1 MNKTVLRIALA
12 LVAAAFVLAACARA
26 TPKPDPEPPS
36 DVAPSFGDA
45 EVADQTYT
53 VGAGIEP
60 LELPAATGGDGE
72 LVYSLSPAV
81 PGLSFAAATRTLS
94 GTPSEAG
101 THAMT
106 YTATDADD
114 NTDAADAATLTF
126 TITVEQ
132 PAPMGLPPESIQGYI
147 VSRGLERVDIIGDG
161 GATFDPALRINEF
174 HYLDADTILVRYTE
188 TGEDGFSG
196 WNPWNPLRWEY
207 TVTSPTVAQIQVFME
222 DRDDGSPDST
232 LTLTFADEMSGSWED
247 LLRPNDRYPEGIR
260 YSGTFTI
267 RAAADEPVLPPPAN
281 RPPVVRIQLEDR
293 VLTEPGGEGA
303 IGVRFGLSFYFRDPD
318 GDPLTFSASSSDETV
333 ATAVVNA
340 ENELQVASV
349 APGTTTVTVTATD
362 PSGASASQTF
372 MVTVEASPNRPPHVI
387 AQIGPTT
394 LRLGDTIAVTYSLTE
409 YFDDINGDLLTFE
422 ASSSD
427 ETVATAVVNAAEDEL
442 RVASVAP
449 GTATITVTAT
459 DPSGASASQTFM
471 VTVEASTIP
480 TNRPPLVLDEF
491 EPLSLQLGVV
501 PAVTYRL
508 NAYFIDIDG
517 DPLTFEASS
526 SDTAV
531 ASAVVERSKLTVA
544 AVGPGTATIMVS
556 VTDPSG
562 ASAEQEFE
570 VTVMAAETP
579 DMTPIS
585 NTYRGHGDEVFH
597 LNADGAPLD
606 ATYTLDLGSA
616 SAEVYLIATNT
627 NAYRARSTFA
637 RLDQAVPYISGT
649 VDESRSLHRSGPAAW
664 RPEIS
669 EFNNSPPLALAH
681 GAASYSRPS
690 RSQAGDQ
697 HNFLDID
704 RAGNL
709 VTIPATARSVVG
721 DGTRTLTVWVADDA
735 WGTGCALSAC
745 VQQPMTDAIAE
756 RFLRSGAGNDIHD
769 WIVAVFGDPWGP
781 HRFDDLISPEA
792 ASDLHILFFDIDGDD
807 EDGNKVGFFWGKD
820 LIIRNPEADGPWRAS
835 NERLM
840 FYMDAYWLAAPD
852 GDTWEVTDYGPSS
865 SIGILAHEF
874 QHMIHFYQKPVKHDI
889 FSETWLN
896 EMASEVAE
904 DLIADKLSVY
914 GPRGVLDDPTAGEPE
929 NWRGRLPDYN
939 AANDIQVT
947 AWRTEDSILKHY
959 GIVYAFGAYLARTYG
974 GAALF
979 RDIVQSEHM
988 QGSRRS
994 RPL

>member
-1 MNKTVLRIALA
+1 MLGGHEQDGPSHRAGA
-12 LVAAAFVLAACARA
+12 GAFVLAACARA

-72 LVYSLSPAV
+72 LTYALSPAV

-147 VSRGLERVDIIGDG
+147 VSQGLERVDIIGDG

-232 LTLTFADEMSGSWED
+232 LTLTFADEMSGSWDD

-267 RAAADEPVLPPPAN
+267 RAAADEPVPPPTN
-281 RPPVVRIQLEDR
+281 RPPVVRIQMDDR
-293 VLTEPGGEGA
+293 VLTEPGGEGTV
-303 IGVRFGLSFYFRDPD
+303 GVRFGLSFYFRDPD

-340 ENELQVASV
+340 AADEIQVASV
-349 APGTTTVTVTATD
+349 APGTATVTVTATD

-372 MVTVEASPNRPPHVI
+372 E
-387 AQIGPTT
+387 
-394 LRLGDTIAVTYSLTE
+394 
-409 YFDDINGDLLTFE
+409 
-422 ASSSD
+422 
-427 ETVATAVVNAAEDEL
+427 
-442 RVASVAP
+442 
-449 GTATITVTAT
+449 
-459 DPSGASASQTFM
+459 

-480 TNRPPLVLDEF
+480 TNRPPYVVAQIEA
-491 EPLSLQLGVV
+491 PSLQVGAV
-501 PAVTYRL
+501 PAVSYGL
-508 NAYFIDIDG
+508 NEYFDDIDG
-517 DPLTFEASS
+517 DPLTFGASS

-531 ASAVVERSKLTVA
+531 ASAAVAGTRLTVG
-544 AVGPGTATIMVS
+544 AVGPGTATIMVTA
-556 VTDPSG
+556 TDPAG
-562 ASAEQEFE
+562 ETASQEFA
-570 VTVMAAETP
+570 VTVLAEESP

-597 LNADGAPLD
+597 LNADGTPLD
-606 ATYTLDLGSA
+606 AIYTLELGSA

-627 NAYRARSTFA
+627 NAFRARSTLE

-649 VDESRSLHRSGPAAW
+649 VNESRSLHRSGSTEW

-669 EFNNSPPLALAH
+669 EFNNSPPLAFAH

-690 RSQAGDQ
+690 RSQAGDK
-697 HNFLDID
+697 HNFLHLD
-704 RAGNL
+704 RARNL

-735 WGTGCALSAC
+735 
-745 VQQPMTDAIAE
+745 
-756 RFLRSGAGNDIHD
+756 
-769 WIVAVFGDPWGP
+769 
-781 HRFDDLISPEA
+781 
-792 ASDLHILFFDIDGDD
+792 
-807 EDGNKVGFFWGKD
+807 
-820 LIIRNPEADGPWRAS
+820 
-835 NERLM
+835 
-840 FYMDAYWLAAPD
+840 
-852 GDTWEVTDYGPSS
+852 
-865 SIGILAHEF
+865 
-874 QHMIHFYQKPVKHDI
+874 
-889 FSETWLN
+889 
-896 EMASEVAE
+896 
-904 DLIADKLSVY
+904 
-914 GPRGVLDDPTAGEPE
+914 
-929 NWRGRLPDYN
+929 
-939 AANDIQVT
+939 
-947 AWRTEDSILKHY
+947 
-959 GIVYAFGAYLARTYG
+959 
-974 GAALF
+974 
-979 RDIVQSEHM
+979 
-988 QGSRRS
+988 
-994 RPL
+994 